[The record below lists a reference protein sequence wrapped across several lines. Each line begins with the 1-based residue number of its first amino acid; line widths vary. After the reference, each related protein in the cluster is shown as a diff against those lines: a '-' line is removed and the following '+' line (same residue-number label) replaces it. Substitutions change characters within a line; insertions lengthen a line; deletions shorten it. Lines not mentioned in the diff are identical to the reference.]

1 MKSQIKSI
9 IVDLIRRWGI
19 KMILKEIVD
28 VLRSAK
34 DENDRALGR
43 DIARAVEEYERR
55 TGK

>member
-34 DENDRALGR
+34 DENDRALGC